1 MISLIAKKMIRMQQ
15 LRYLPN
21 LITCIRFVL
30 IVPILWALLKKYYP
44 LSFYLFLIAGLSDG
58 LDGLLARFFGWTTHL
73 GALLDPLAD
82 KLLLMGS
89 FIVLAYLKQI
99 PFGLTVFVIGRD
111 IWIMGGALIYRYW
124 VGPLDYK
131 PVWISKL
138 NTFLQL
144 VLVIVLIIK
153 LAFFDL
159 SDRLVQHVIEAV
171 FVTTLLSFVQYTWVW
186 AKQAAFYLK
195 VARKNAKQELL

>member
-1 MISLIAKKMIRMQQ
+1 MIRIQ

-21 LITCIRFVL
+21 LITCIRFIL
-30 IVPILWALLKKYYP
+30 IGPILCALLKKYYP
-44 LSFYLFLIAGLSDG
+44 LAFYLFLIAGLSDG
-58 LDGLLARFFGWTTHL
+58 LDGLLARLFGWSTHL

-89 FIVLAYLKQI
+89 FIVLTYLKQI
-99 PFGLTVFVIGRD
+99 PFWLTAIVIGRD

-144 VLVIVLIIK
+144 ILVTSLIIK
-153 LAFFDL
+153 LAFFAL
-159 SDRLVQHVIEAV
+159 PELLMRELIEAV
-171 FVTTLLSFVQYTWVW
+171 FVTTLLSFVQYTWIW

-195 VARKNAKQELL
+195 IDRKNQKQELL

>member
-1 MISLIAKKMIRMQQ
+1 MIRIQ

-21 LITCIRFVL
+21 LITCIRFIL
-30 IVPILWALLKKYYP
+30 IGPILWALLKKYYP
-44 LSFYLFLIAGLSDG
+44 LAFYLFLIAGLSDG

-99 PFGLTVFVIGRD
+99 PFLLTAFVIGRD
-111 IWIMGGALIYRYW
+111 IWIMGGALVYRYW

-144 VLVIVLIIK
+144 VLVTLLIVK
-153 LAFFDL
+153 LAFIAL
-159 SDRLVQHVIEAV
+159 SDLLIQPVIDAV
-171 FVTTLLSFVQYTWVW
+171 FVTTLLSFIQYTWIW
-186 AKQAAFYLK
+186 AKQAIFYFK
-195 VARKNAKQELL
+195 ITRKNIKQELL